1 MNLLAF
7 RYFLEVAKTLNF
19 SKTSET
25 LNISQPG
32 LSQQMMSL
40 ENELGIK
47 LLNRSTRKVMLTEE
61 GEYLVKSLQPSFE
74 HIENVIRELKE
85 NQQLP
90 SASLRIATVPSAA
103 SNLIPIALKQLRSEM
118 LDFEFNLQEV
128 TSLKAVELVE
138 SQRCHLA
145 FIRTPID
152 AKRLDD
158 LGLHMLEFERHP
170 LQVIVSAEHPI
181 AGKSSV
187 DLYDLR
193 NEPFIHYDEKEA
205 PSLFYLLER
214 ACLSAGFIPN
224 TIGGGPEIL
233 TISTLVSNG
242 LGITLM
248 PRDMYHLIQSHRI
261 KAIDI
266 DGDQSYSS
274 ISAIWKKASYVPLV
288 TKRFLD
294 ILQGF
299 EITSST

>member
-7 RYFLEVAKTLNF
+7 RYFLGVAKTLNF
-19 SKTSET
+19 SKASES

-32 LSQQMMSL
+32 LSQQITSL

-47 LLNRSTRKVMLTEE
+47 LLIRSTRKVTLTEE

-74 HIENVIRELKE
+74 HIENVITELKE

-103 SNLIPIALKQLRSEM
+103 SNLIPTALKQLQAE
-118 LDFEFNLQEV
+118 LHDFEFYLQEV
-128 TSLKAVELVE
+128 TSSKAIELVE

-145 FIRTPID
+145 LIRTPID

-158 LGLHMLEFERHP
+158 RGLDMLEFERHP

-181 AGKSSV
+181 AERSSI
-187 DLYDLR
+187 DLYEVR

-248 PRDMYHLIQSHRI
+248 PRDMYHLIQSYRI
-261 KAIDI
+261 KAVDI

-274 ISAIWKKASYVPLV
+274 ISVIWKKASYVPLV
-288 TKRFLD
+288 TQRFLN
-294 ILQGF
+294 ILQGC
-299 EITSST
+299 EMMNT